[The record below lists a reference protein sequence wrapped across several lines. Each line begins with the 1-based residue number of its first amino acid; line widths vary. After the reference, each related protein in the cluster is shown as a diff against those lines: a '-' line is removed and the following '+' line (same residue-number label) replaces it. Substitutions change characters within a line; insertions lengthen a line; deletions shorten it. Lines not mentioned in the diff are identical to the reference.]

1 VTNGIPLGAHDS
13 YQLAL
18 QMLSHHSEGRRF
30 QTVPLYAV
38 NDRDARFRA
47 LKYTPEHSHCIA
59 SLYGPVTPPSTGCLA
74 VQSVTQRASDFRIA
88 ATGVVLE
95 LDKSSDVVKKLKLQG
110 FPMKV
115 FKNTAFIRNMFTSA
129 LEVARFE
136 GASIRTVSGIR
147 GQIKK
152 AIKNP
157 PGAFRATFED
167 KIMMSDIVFLRAWYP
182 VKPPKFYNPV
192 TSLLQE
198 DKLWNGMRTTYQ
210 LRKDLALQNTRNA
223 DSEYKPI
230 VREKKHFAPLAIN
243 KKLQGSLPFKS
254 KPKLDSKRSRPSLA
268 TKRAVVMESGEKKVH
283 TLLQQLATLK
293 HEKADIRKA
302 SQLKNREERMKKQ
315 ALVDAKGAVRRKEEL
330 KQVYRRIGKDKAKRD
345 FQEQQGKGVRSK
357 KRRKTEA

>member
-1 VTNGIPLGAHDS
+1 
-13 YQLAL
+13 
-18 QMLSHHSEGRRF
+18 
-30 QTVPLYAV
+30 V

-74 VQSVTQRASDFRIA
+74 VQSVTQRAQDFRIA

-95 LDKSSDVVKKLKLQG
+95 QDKSSDVVKKLKLQG

-210 LRKDLALQNTRNA
+210 LRKDLALQNTRYA
-223 DSEYKPI
+223 CSSHRFRAACCLCFCSLWW
-230 VREKKHFAPLAIN
+230 VR
-243 KKLQGSLPFKS
+243 SCV
-254 KPKLDSKRSRPSLA
+254 PSIAQIL
-268 TKRAVVMESGEKKVH
+268 TR
-283 TLLQQLATLK
+283 
-293 HEKADIRKA
+293 
-302 SQLKNREERMKKQ
+302 
-315 ALVDAKGAVRRKEEL
+315 
-330 KQVYRRIGKDKAKRD
+330 AKRRTAIRH
-345 FQEQQGKGVRSK
+345 QG
-357 KRRKTEA
+357 